1 MHEDWEPWVRR
12 LGIAALVALG
22 LVLIGLVGRQVLGA
36 LGSISGTYRAAEQQ
50 SDTN

>member
-22 LVLIGLVGRQVLGA
+22 LILIGLLGKQVFRS
-36 LGSISGTYRAAEQQ
+36 LGSVSGTYRAAEQQ

>member
-22 LVLIGLVGRQVLGA
+22 LVFVGLVGRQVMKE
-36 LGSISGTYRAAEQQ
+36 LGSVSGTYHAAEQQ
-50 SDTN
+50 SNTN